1 MKRIAG
7 IPWLFFAAFLALALL
22 FLVLPQIDL
31 WMSGLFWDPE
41 HRFFRYHTP
50 AVLLIYHS
58 VEVLSTALVL
68 GLLTLVIII
77 LKKGRAVWGVTR
89 KECLYLL
96 VVLAL
101 GPGLVV
107 NVISKNISGRA
118 RPNYVEPFGG
128 DQKFTPAFV
137 LSDQCGRNCSFV
149 SGHASIGFYF
159 VALALVLR
167 QHRRKVFAAAIAYG
181 ALVGLGRIV
190 QGGHYLSDVI
200 FAFFFVYFI
209 ARATYYFMF
218 ERPAARSP

>member
-7 IPWLFFAAFLALALL
+7 IPPLCFAVFIALALVFIL
-22 FLVLPQIDL
+22 LPQIDL

-50 AVLLIYHS
+50 AVLLVYHS
-58 VEVLSTALVL
+58 VEVLSIALVI
-68 GLLTLVIII
+68 GLLILIAIIM
-77 LKKGRAVWGVTR
+77 KKGRAVWGVTR
-89 KECLYLL
+89 KECFYLL

-128 DQKFTPAFV
+128 EQQFTPAFV
-137 LSDQCGRNCSFV
+137 LSDQCSRNCSFV

-167 QHRRKVFAAAIAYG
+167 QHRKKTFVAAIAYG
-181 ALVGLGRIV
+181 TLVGFGRIA
-190 QGGHYLSDVI
+190 QGGHYLSDVV
-200 FAFFFVYFI
+200 FAFFFVYFT
-209 ARATYYFMF
+209 ARATYYIMF
-218 ERPAARSP
+218 ERSAERSP